1 MSVIKNLKVQK
12 TFVWTLKL
20 VLFIAVLFFF
30 VQQILRIEF
39 NQFNS
44 IQLEH
49 PMYIVLVLLL
59 LPVNWGLELVKWQ
72 RILKVNNIHY
82 NLKEL
87 SHSLFSGVTTGI
99 ITPNRI
105 GNFIGRMLFFKG
117 KLRGQLILGTLYS
130 NFSQFLVTLFFGV
143 LSIIFLMDMIL
154 DAYTF
159 SLVNI
164 SILIF
169 FVALL
174 FYISVPFLPLH
185 RIKFLNRKLNILIH
199 FQKQSKKLFLPLLT
213 FSGLR
218 YIVFSMQFLLMLM
231 SFGVKPSILLYAGI
245 LMLYLVSTLTPS
257 IFFGKLVIRET
268 AGLIILSL
276 FVENPALIIV
286 SSLLLWF
293 INLGVPSLLGLFFIL
308 KRKTL
313 ANA

>member
-1 MSVIKNLKVQK
+1 
-12 TFVWTLKL
+12 
-20 VLFIAVLFFF
+20 
-30 VQQILRIEF
+30 
-39 NQFNS
+39 
-44 IQLEH
+44 
-49 PMYIVLVLLL
+49 
-59 LPVNWGLELVKWQ
+59 
-72 RILKVNNIHY
+72 
-82 NLKEL
+82 
-87 SHSLFSGVTTGI
+87 
-99 ITPNRI
+99 
-105 GNFIGRMLFFKG
+105 
-117 KLRGQLILGTLYS
+117 
-130 NFSQFLVTLFFGV
+130 LVTLFFGV